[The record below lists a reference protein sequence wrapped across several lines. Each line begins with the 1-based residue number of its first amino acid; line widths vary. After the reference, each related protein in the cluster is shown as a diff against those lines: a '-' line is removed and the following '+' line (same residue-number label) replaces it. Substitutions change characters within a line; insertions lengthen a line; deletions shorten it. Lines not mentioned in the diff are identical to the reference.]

1 LPNDLDKIFEAFTH
15 VFVVELNDEG
25 VNGIGQFGGLL
36 RVRYADK
43 KIRGITKCDGLTW
56 KVREILDRIAAL
68 TA

>member
-1 LPNDLDKIFEAFTH
+1 